1 MVRKTE
7 FASIDVVYPER
18 ESRTDSL
25 VNSAM
30 DRYAD
35 GNDAAF
41 SELYDM
47 LAPRLFGYLLRQTR
61 NNARAEDLVQQTF
74 LQMHCARGK
83 FIRGADVVPWAFAIA
98 RRLMIDG
105 FRRSGREVSLE
116 LREEAGAPPSVS
128 GVMQQDDLV
137 HSKQLAVSIER
148 ELARLLA
155 AHREVFAL
163 VKQEGLS
170 HVEVAQVFGT
180 TVSVVKLRAHRTY

>member
-1 MVRKTE
+1 MVRKAE
-7 FASIDVVYPER
+7 FSPIDVVYPEG
-18 ESRTDSL
+18 ESRTDSP

-35 GNDAAF
+35 GDDAAF
-41 SELYDM
+41 SELYDI

-105 FRRSGREVSLE
+105 FRRSRPEGSPTLP
-116 LREEAGAPPSVS
+116 ADAAAPPPLPAS
-128 GVMQQDDLV
+128 L
-137 HSKQLAVSIER
+137 
-148 ELARLLA
+148 
-155 AHREVFAL
+155 
-163 VKQEGLS
+163 
-170 HVEVAQVFGT
+170 
-180 TVSVVKLRAHRTY
+180 